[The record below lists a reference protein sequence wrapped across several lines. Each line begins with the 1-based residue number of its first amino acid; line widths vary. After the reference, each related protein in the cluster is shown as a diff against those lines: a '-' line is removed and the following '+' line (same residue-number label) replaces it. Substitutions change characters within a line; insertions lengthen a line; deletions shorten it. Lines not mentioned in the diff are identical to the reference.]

1 MTSTLALTHL
11 LNFLAPACGVGL
23 LMGVAEVL
31 AHRRQGGGQGWMR
44 QLAVAWA
51 QHTAVGGAVLMLGLA
66 LLERDGKMLTYVALV
81 LSLGLLAAWRTRR

>member
-23 LMGVAEVL
+23 LMGVAEGL
-31 AHRRQGGGQGWMR
+31 ARWRQGGRSGWMR
-44 QLAVAWA
+44 QLAAAWA
-51 QHTAVGGAVLMLGLA
+51 QHTAVGAAVLMLGLA
-66 LLERDGKMLTYVALV
+66 LLERDGKMLTYTALV